1 MSNKVL
7 YAVFELLDLVRVIK
21 IVKGVFTGQKGNKQ
35 SVIICL

>member
-1 MSNKVL
+1 M